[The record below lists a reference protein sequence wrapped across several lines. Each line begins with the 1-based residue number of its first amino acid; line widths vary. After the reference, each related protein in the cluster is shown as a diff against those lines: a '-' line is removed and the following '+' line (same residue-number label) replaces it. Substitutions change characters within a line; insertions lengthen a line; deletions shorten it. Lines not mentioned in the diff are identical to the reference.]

1 VTVRIFGAIVLTT
14 LLVSLTA
21 AAQSVNAPIDAV
33 SASPDKFKVL
43 LENDHV
49 RVVLYELLPGE
60 RDEWHTHPAKVS
72 YVVAGGTLRI
82 TTGDG
87 QTFLSEEKVGSAWW
101 MGELGRHFAQNVGS
115 TPVRIVLTEIKGAK

>member
-1 VTVRIFGAIVLTT
+1 MTARLFFVTVSAAVL
-14 LLVSLTA
+14 LSLPA
-21 AAQSVNAPIDAV
+21 AAQSVNVPIDAV

-60 RDEWHTHPAKVS
+60 RDEWHTHPPKVS

-87 QTFLSEEKVGSAWW
+87 QTFLSEEKAGSTSW

-115 TPVRIVLTEIKGAK
+115 TPVRIVLTEIKGAR